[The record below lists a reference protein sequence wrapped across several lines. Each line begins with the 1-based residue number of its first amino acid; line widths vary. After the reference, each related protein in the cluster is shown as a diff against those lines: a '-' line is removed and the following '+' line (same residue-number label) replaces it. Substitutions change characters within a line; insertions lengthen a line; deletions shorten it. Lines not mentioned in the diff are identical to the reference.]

1 MVTEKVPNI
10 ITFCSFSPGE
20 KLTFSLPVSK
30 FSKGA
35 SDWTKSVSSSL
46 LDHVHGG
53 RGEDLGKG
61 RERAEVGGMF
71 PRAPRPW

>member
-1 MVTEKVPNI
+1 MEESRV
-10 ITFCSFSPGE
+10 GE

-46 LDHVHGG
+46 LDHVQGG

-61 RERAEVGGMF
+61 HERA
-71 PRAPRPW
+71 